1 MKWLFK
7 PSRKKVILTE
17 LNNVVRE
24 VGGEIT
30 YLDYSTKYFGN
41 IILRFKK
48 DGKEFKYVVDRDEIY
63 DNKKMICNN
72 SYTREEGKTAVQ
84 KLVEI
89 ILANHL

>member
-7 PSRKKVILTE
+7 PSRKKVIFTE

-63 DNKKMICNN
+63 DNKKMICNLWLHDLLTVVSMICN
-72 SYTREEGKTAVQ
+72 
-84 KLVEI
+84 L
-89 ILANHL
+89 

>member
-7 PSRKKVILTE
+7 SKNNKVVFTA
-17 LNNVVRE
+17 LNNTVKKI
-24 VGGEIT
+24 GGEIVFLE
-30 YLDYSTKYFGN
+30 YYPHFFGS

-48 DGKEFKYVVDRDEIY
+48 DGKEFEYVVDRDEIY